1 MKVSKKKATEAERK
15 KAREIR
21 LTILKKRSRG
31 LLRLV
36 IRKETRGGAGKM
48 GDGERVNR
56 TL

>member
-1 MKVSKKKATEAERK
+1 MKVSEKKANEAERK

-31 LLRLV
+31 LSRLE

-48 GDGERVNR
+48 RDGERVNP

>member
-1 MKVSKKKATEAERK
+1 MKVSEKKANEAERK

-31 LLRLV
+31 LSRLE
-36 IRKETRGGAGKM
+36 IRKETRGAGKM
-48 GDGERVNR
+48 RDGERVNP